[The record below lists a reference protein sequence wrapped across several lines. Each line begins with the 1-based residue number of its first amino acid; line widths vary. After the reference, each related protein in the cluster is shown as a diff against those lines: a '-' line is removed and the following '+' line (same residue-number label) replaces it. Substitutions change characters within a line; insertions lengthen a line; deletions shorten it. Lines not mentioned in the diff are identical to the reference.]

1 LHYARFKVGL
11 RHKMNSKSIIP
22 SALRTIKLQAQSVS
36 GLEAFIDKAFVT
48 AVEKIAAAKGRLVIS
63 GIGKSAIVAQKIVS
77 TLNSTGTPALFMHAA
92 DAIHGDLG
100 MVQNDDVVMIISKS
114 GDSPEIKVLASLIK
128 NFGNTFIG
136 MVGNTQSYLT
146 QHCDIILNTTVEQE
160 ACPNNLAPTTST
172 TAQMVMGDAL
182 AVCLMELKGFNSLD
196 FAKFHPGGMLGKKL
210 YLRVSDLSAQNE
222 KPAVL
227 ATATLKEVIVEMTK
241 KRLGTAVV
249 VDENNTVLGIV
260 TDGDLRRML
269 EKTSDFTNLTAKDI
283 MSSNPKTIVFDAL
296 ATEALDE
303 LRSNNVS
310 QLVVTENGL
319 YAGIIHL
326 HDLIREG
333 II

>member
-1 LHYARFKVGL
+1 
-11 RHKMNSKSIIP
+11 MNSKSIIP